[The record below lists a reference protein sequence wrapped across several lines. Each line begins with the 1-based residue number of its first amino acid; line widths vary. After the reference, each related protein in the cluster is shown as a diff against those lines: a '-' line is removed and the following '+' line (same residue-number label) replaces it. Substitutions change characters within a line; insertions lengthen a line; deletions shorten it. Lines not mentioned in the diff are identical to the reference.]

1 MSQGQPAAARSM
13 NFEGLKRRGFSA
25 ERVSAVKT
33 MHKYLYR
40 ENHALLESIEKI
52 KQIPDAVPESKAD
65 VDLMV
70 AFLTAVNPSRG
81 IVR

>member
-1 MSQGQPAAARSM
+1 
-13 NFEGLKRRGFSA
+13 
-25 ERVSAVKT
+25 